1 MSCQFF
7 ICTYLSHLDTLVNNE
22 NSKQKK
28 KLRKQTDGNK
38 NLYVSGDQ
46 SGKSFLVGHRHGQ
59 VNVFALLLLQNV
71 LLDMI

>member
-1 MSCQFF
+1 MS
-7 ICTYLSHLDTLVNNE
+7 ILYLHLFKSFRYIGKIMKTVN
-22 NSKQKK
+22 KKK